1 MFRGS
6 PVASKQDFPDS
17 LRIARGRD
25 LIIFQDALFA
35 AIGPDNEVHVIPKIA
50 GG

>member
-35 AIGPDNEVHVIPKIA
+35 DNEVHVIPKIA